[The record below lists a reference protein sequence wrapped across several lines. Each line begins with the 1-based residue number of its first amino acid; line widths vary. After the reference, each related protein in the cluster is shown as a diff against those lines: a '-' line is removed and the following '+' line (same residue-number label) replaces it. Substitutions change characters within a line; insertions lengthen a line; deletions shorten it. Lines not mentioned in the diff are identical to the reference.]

1 MPNTGSTATHPPFIT
16 LDGGTKT
23 MPKRFDKPR
32 RLYDCPTVQQSC

>member
-1 MPNTGSTATHPPFIT
+1 MPNTGRNYRPPFIT